1 MRRQTSRHL
10 TVSLVHGSI
19 VSVPARAIVLGVFS
33 NVDPGGAADA
43 ANAAAGGLIRGVVVE
58 RTFPASAG
66 AVSLLP
72 VSRTS
77 LCTEFVVLAGLGDF
91 NRFSTDV
98 LTLSF
103 ASVIRT
109 LMKTGIDDWAT
120 VPVGAGSGLSIR
132 DSLEAVVDGVVKGGL
147 GASLTATLG
156 HLKVCELG
164 EARYKTLARAA
175 TRVCRG
181 ISAKHPVTIDV
192 RRSTIA
198 PPAAPAAPAHSPA
211 VYLLAQEG
219 DSRNQACIAFLSSGP
234 RAAIAEEKVTLD
246 IAELIDDV
254 GRHAV
259 AADARQLSAVARK
272 FSSLLF
278 SKAAIASLEQSG
290 RHHLVIV
297 HDSTTANIPW
307 ELLPLGSWKPALG
320 AGMSRRFLTTSDH
333 AARFAETRRRD
344 DRLNILVV
352 ADPTGDLPSARAEAE
367 RFVKLA
373 KQLPSLFVEVIRGA
387 AATKRRVLDA
397 IGSGR
402 CDVLHFA
409 GHGRFDPEAGRPAGL
424 QCSNGVVTAPD
435 LSRMTHLP
443 SVVFLNAC
451 ESGLVAP
458 GGGTPR
464 FATVAET
471 FLNSG
476 VANCIGTMWPVG
488 DKSAAVFS
496 SRFYR
501 TLLDGHSISTA
512 MVVAR
517 KAVKASA
524 DRRSFDW
531 ATYVHYGNPDFQVK
545 RKP

>member
-1 MRRQTSRHL
+1 MTRAAPRHL
-10 TVSLVHGSI
+10 TVNLVHGSI
-19 VSVPARAIVLGVFS
+19 VSVPTRAIVLGVFS
-33 NVDPGGAADA
+33 NVDPNGAAGAVDA
-43 ANAAAGGLIRGVVVE
+43 AAAGLIRSVVVE

-103 ASVIRT
+103 AGVVRM
-109 LMKTGIDDWAT
+109 LMMTGIDDWAT
-120 VPVGAGSGLSIR
+120 VLVGAGSGLSVR
-132 DSLEAVVDGVVKGGL
+132 DSLDAVVTGVVKGGL
-147 GASLTATLG
+147 GASSTATLG
-156 HLKVCELG
+156 HLKLCELG
-164 EARYKTLARAA
+164 DGRFRTMAKAA

-181 ISAKHPVTIDV
+181 ISSKHPVTIDL
-192 RRSTIA
+192 RRSTVE
-198 PPAAPAAPAHSPA
+198 PVAAPAAPTHAPA
-211 VYLLAQEG
+211 VYLLAQRDDRARVG
-219 DSRNQACIAFLSSGP
+219 IACLTSGP
-234 RAAIAEEKVTLD
+234 HAAIADEQVKVD
-246 IAELIDDV
+246 VGELIEEV
-254 GRHAV
+254 GRLVLTAQG
-259 AADARQLSAVARK
+259 RSLTAVARK
-272 FSSLLF
+272 FSSRLF
-278 SKAAIASLEQSG
+278 SKATIRSLEQSG
-290 RHHLVIV
+290 RHHLVVV
-297 HDSTTANIPW
+297 HDSATANVPW
-307 ELLPLGSWKPALG
+307 ELLPLGSWTPALA
-320 AGMSRRFLTTSDH
+320 AGMSRRFLTTSAH

-352 ADPTGDLPSARAEAE
+352 ADPTGDLPSARAEAD

-373 KQLPSLFVEVIRGA
+373 RQLPDLFVEVIRGA

-402 CDVLHFA
+402 CDVVHFA
-409 GHGRFDPEAGRPAGL
+409 GHGRFAAEAGRSAGL
-424 QCSNGVVTAPD
+424 QCSNGIVAAPD

-458 GGGTPR
+458 GGAQR
-464 FATVAET
+464 VATVAEA
-471 FLNSG
+471 FLNAG

-488 DKSAAVFS
+488 DEPAAVFS
-496 SRFYR
+496 ARFYR
-501 TLLDGHSISTA
+501 ELLDGHSISAA

-517 KAVKASA
+517 KAVKALA
-524 DRRSFDW
+524 GRRSFDW
-531 ATYVHYGNPDFQVK
+531 ANYVHYGNPDFQVK